1 METIFSTQVTVSLSQ
16 ILMLVSLTTLAL
28 VFGYPRIALFLNY
41 CFFIYWSYFSNTIL
55 FTEQGVLKLDSV
67 TFPYIGFGLAV
78 MLLAMM
84 GLLVHSRE

>member
-55 FTEQGVLKLDSV
+55 FTEKGVLKLDSI

-78 MLLAMM
+78 LLLAMM
-84 GLLVHSRE
+84 GLFVHGRE